1 MDMSVEIAMRPFRG
15 CSHDQLWVCPKPS
28 VLYRL
33 SCTVLDVASDAFQ
46 SKPNSLVPIHE
57 ARALVLSACNTSEP
71 ITIDVSVATGYV
83 LASDVSSSENVPP
96 FANSAVDG
104 YAVRAVDTG
113 GAGLAQPVSLRVV
126 GEIAAGAA
134 GDVVLQDGTAIRI
147 MTGAPMP
154 PGADAVVM
162 VEDTKFVGDRHNFDG
177 SQLVQ
182 IFKESRSGDARRG
195 AGDDVRVGDMV
206 FQNGTEI
213 RPSVA
218 GVLASINCRK
228 PLVYP
233 RVRVAVLSTGDEL
246 IDDGSVLAPGQIRE
260 SNRTMLMGL
269 VAQTGAEAIDYGI
282 IRDDEN
288 ALEIVL
294 RQAATECDAIVTSG
308 GVSMGDYDVV
318 KAVLSRIAEMH
329 WMQLAIK
336 PAKPFAF
343 GLLHAADGTSVP
355 VFGLPGNPVSSLVSF
370 ELLARPALRK
380 MAGHIE
386 AAWDRPM
393 IKAIADSPIKRSTDG
408 KVHYQRVIAR
418 FDDDGR
424 LHIDS
429 VRSQGSHQLAAT
441 ALANAIAIVPDGDG
455 VVVGG
460 EVQTILLV
468 S

>member
-1 MDMSVEIAMRPFRG
+1 MGAATINCGF
-15 CSHDQLWVCPKPS
+15 
-28 VLYRL
+28 VLHRL
-33 SCTVLDVASDAFQ
+33 SCTVIDVSPKDPANTSGSLIPIADARQ
-46 SKPNSLVPIHE
+46 
-57 ARALVLSACNTSEP
+57 LVLSACVESAP
-71 ITIDVSVATGYV
+71 INVGVDQATGFV
-83 LASDVSSSENVPP
+83 LAQDVVSPEDVPP

-134 GDVVLQDGTAIRI
+134 GDVDLLDGTAIRI

-162 VEDTKFVGDRHNFDG
+162 VEDTKFVGERHNFDG

-182 IFKESRSGDARRG
+182 IFKESRSGDALRG

-206 FQNGTEI
+206 FQSGTEI

-269 VAQTGAEAIDYGI
+269 VRQAGAEAIDYGI

-343 GLLHAADGTSVP
+343 GLLQSAGDRSVP

-380 MAGHIE
+380 MAGHID

-393 IKAIADSPIKRSTDG
+393 IKAIADSPIKRSADG

-441 ALANAIAIVPDGDG
+441 ALANAIAVVPDGGG

-460 EVQTILLV
+460 EVLTILLV

>member
-1 MDMSVEIAMRPFRG
+1 MGLG
-15 CSHDQLWVCPKPS
+15 CTFCLVPS

-33 SCTVLDVASDAFQ
+33 SCTV
-46 SKPNSLVPIHE
+46 
-57 ARALVLSACNTSEP
+57 
-71 ITIDVSVATGYV
+71 IDVSPKDPANTSGSLIPIADARQLVLVACVASAPSNVSVDRATGFV
-83 LASDVSSSENVPP
+83 LAQDVVSPEDVPP

-104 YAVRAVDTG
+104 YAVRAVDTS
-113 GAGLAQPVSLRVV
+113 GAHSEQGISLRVV
-126 GEIAAGAA
+126 GEVAAGAPA
-134 GDVVLQDGTAIRI
+134 NIAVGDGAAIRI

-154 PGADAVVM
+154 DGADSVVM
-162 VEDTKFVGDRHNFDG
+162 VEDTKFVGDRGNFDG

-182 IFKESRSGDARRG
+182 IFKEVRSGDAVRR
-195 AGDDVRVGDMV
+195 AGDDVHAGEKVFEVGA
-206 FQNGTEI
+206 EI

-218 GVLASINCRK
+218 GVLASVNCRN

-246 IDDGSVLAPGQIRE
+246 IDDGSVLARGQIRE

-269 VAQTGAEAIDYGI
+269 VAQAGAEAIDYGI
-282 IRDDEN
+282 VRDDEA
-288 ALEIVL
+288 ALEAVL

-343 GLLHAADGTSVP
+343 GLLQSSHGRRVP

-370 ELLARPALRK
+370 EILARPAIRK
-380 MAGHIE
+380 MAGHPE
-386 AAWDRPM
+386 SAWDRPL
-393 IKAIADSPIKRSTDG
+393 ITAIADSPIKRSSDG
-408 KVHYQRVIAR
+408 KVHYQRVIAH
-418 FDDDGR
+418 FKDDGR

-429 VRSQGSHQLAAT
+429 VRSQGSHQLAAS
-441 ALANAIAIVPDGDG
+441 ALANAIAVVPNGNG
-455 VVVGG
+455 VEAGG
-460 EVQTILLV
+460 EVPTILLV

>member
-1 MDMSVEIAMRPFRG
+1 MGAATIICGF
-15 CSHDQLWVCPKPS
+15 
-28 VLYRL
+28 VLHRL
-33 SCTVLDVASDAFQ
+33 SCTV
-46 SKPNSLVPIHE
+46 
-57 ARALVLSACNTSEP
+57 
-71 ITIDVSVATGYV
+71 IDVSPKDPANTSGSLIPIADARQLVLATCVASAPSNVSVDRATGFV
-83 LASDVSSSENVPP
+83 LAQDVVSPEDVPP

-104 YAVRAVDTG
+104 YAVRAVDTS
-113 GAGLAQPVSLRVV
+113 GAHSEQGISLRVV
-126 GEIAAGAA
+126 GEVAAGAPA
-134 GDVVLQDGTAIRI
+134 NIAVGDGAAIRI

-154 PGADAVVM
+154 DGADSVVM
-162 VEDTKFVGDRHNFDG
+162 VEDTKFVGDRGNFDG

-182 IFKESRSGDARRG
+182 IFKEVRSGDAVRR
-195 AGDDVRVGDMV
+195 AGDDVHAGDKV
-206 FQNGTEI
+206 FEVGTEI

-218 GVLASINCRK
+218 GVLASVNCRS

-269 VAQTGAEAIDYGI
+269 VAQAGAEAIDYGI
-282 IRDDEN
+282 VRDDEA
-288 ALEIVL
+288 ALEAVL

-343 GLLHAADGTSVP
+343 GLLQSSDGRRVP

-370 ELLARPALRK
+370 ELLARPAIRK
-380 MAGHIE
+380 MAGHLE
-386 AAWDRPM
+386 SAWDRPT
-393 IKAIADSPIKRSTDG
+393 ITAIADSPIKRSADG

-418 FDDDGR
+418 FESDGR
-424 LHIDS
+424 LHIDAI
-429 VRSQGSHQLAAT
+429 RSQGSHQLAAS
-441 ALANAIAIVPDGDG
+441 ALANAIAVVPNGTG
-455 VVVGG
+455 VEAGG
-460 EVQTILLV
+460 EVPTILLV